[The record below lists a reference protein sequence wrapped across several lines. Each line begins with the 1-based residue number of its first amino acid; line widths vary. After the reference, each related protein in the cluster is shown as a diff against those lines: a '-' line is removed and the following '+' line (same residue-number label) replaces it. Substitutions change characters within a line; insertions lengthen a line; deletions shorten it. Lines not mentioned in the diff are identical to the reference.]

1 METVRID
8 RLRPADSPRL
18 DGEDPDHIRLL
29 TESDAAL
36 PPILVHR
43 GSMRVI
49 DGMHRLRVAQARG
62 DSEVPVTYFDGTEL
76 EAFIRAVQLN
86 VTHGLPLTL
95 SDRESA
101 ATRILESGGG
111 WSDRA
116 VARMTGLSAPTVARI
131 RASALP
137 DHRPEDQAR
146 IGRDG
151 RVRPLNTAAGR
162 RRAGE
167 LIDAEPNLSLREIAR
182 RAGISVGTARDVRN
196 RLSRGEDPVPARF
209 LPGPHPARPTPDSAA
224 GPLDRPQPP
233 TTGPDPMDGS
243 YVSDLTSLQKDPSLR
258 LTGSGRFLLRW
269 LSFHAISQEKRANLI
284 RSLPAHNKARIA
296 AMAKCCSRWWA
307 EFADDV
313 EQQQECREIPKTG

>member
-1 METVRID
+1 MTVETVRID

-29 TESDAAL
+29 AESDAAL

-49 DGMHRLRVAQARG
+49 DGMHRLRVAQSRG
-62 DSEVPVTYFDGTEL
+62 DSEVPVKYFDGTEL

-86 VTHGLPLTL
+86 VTHGLPLSL

-101 ATRILESGGG
+101 ATRILASGGS

-116 VARMTGLSAPTVARI
+116 IARMTGLSAPTVARI
-131 RASALP
+131 RARSRP

-151 RVRPLNTAAGR
+151 RVRPLNSSAGR
-162 RRAGE
+162 LRAGE
-167 LIDAEPNLSLREIAR
+167 IISAEPHLSLREIAK

-196 RLSRGEDPVPARF
+196 RLGRGEGPLPARF
-209 LPGPHPARPTPDSAA
+209 LPGSRPTTGAAA
-224 GPLDRPQPP
+224 GPLDRTAAPA
-233 TTGPDPMDGS
+233 TGPDPMDGS

-296 AMAKCCSRWWA
+296 YMAKCCSRWWA

-313 EQQQECREIPKTG
+313 EQQQECRDIPRTG